1 MEEEGSGRG
10 SVERASIYIYAV
22 YIYIHVRMHI
32 YSFTDD
38 APTWYERDSVL
49 HSCRPQG
56 WDIPLHGTI
65 LMISLSLV

>member
-1 MEEEGSGRG
+1 MEEEGLGRG
-10 SVERASIYIYAV
+10 SVERASIYI

-56 WDIPLHGTI
+56 WDGWSSPWTI